1 MFDGVHLGHQQV
13 VRHTVADA
21 RQHKGISLVATF
33 DKHPSVILA
42 PAKAPRLIY
51 SLAQK
56 EREIEGLGADA
67 ILVFEFTREFSL
79 QPGDRFI
86 RDLVSALGHVQSI
99 SVGNN
104 FSFGHKRSG
113 NLDLLKTLG
122 TELGFHAHGMASVSL
137 GGQIVSSTRI
147 RERIA
152 AGELETA
159 SQMLGRTYS
168 ISGRVIRGDQIGRKL
183 GFPTANIDVRGL
195 VTPPHGVYAV
205 LAQARGATMQG
216 VVNIG
221 LRPTINKPE
230 PELRLE
236 VHLLNFD
243 GDLYDTEI
251 EITFLDFLRPE
262 QRFEN
267 LDQLKEQIARDIS
280 AARASFD

>member
-13 VRHTVADA
+13 IRHTVADA

-56 EREIEGLGADA
+56 EREIEALGADA
-67 ILVFEFTREFSL
+67 ILVFEFSREFSL
-79 QPGDRFI
+79 QPGEKFI
-86 RDLVSALGHVQSI
+86 RDLVAALGHVQSI

-113 NLDLLKTLG
+113 NLDLLKALG
-122 TELGFHAHGMASVSL
+122 AELGFHAHGMASVSL

-152 AGELETA
+152 EGELETA
-159 SQMLGRTYS
+159 SQMLGRAYS
-168 ISGRVIRGDQIGRKL
+168 ISGPVIRGDQIGRKL
-183 GFPTANIDVRGL
+183 GFPTANIDVQGL
-195 VTPPHGVYAV
+195 ITPPHGVYAV
-205 LAQARGATMQG
+205 LAQVRGATLQG

-221 LRPTINKPE
+221 IRPTINKPE

-236 VHLLNFD
+236 LHLLNFE
-243 GDLYDTEI
+243 GDLYDADV

-262 QRFEN
+262 QRFDSLN
-267 LDQLKEQIARDIS
+267 DLKEQISRDIS
-280 AARASFD
+280 AAHALFA